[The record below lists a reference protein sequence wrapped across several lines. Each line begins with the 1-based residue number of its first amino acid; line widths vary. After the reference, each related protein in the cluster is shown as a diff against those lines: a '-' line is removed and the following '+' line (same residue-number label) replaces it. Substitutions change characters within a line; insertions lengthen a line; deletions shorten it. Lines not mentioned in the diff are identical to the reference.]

1 MMSKMPQ
8 DNLLKAEKRKKLH
21 ALKKAGINPYPYS
34 FEKDLS
40 SKNFI
45 EKYNNLE
52 SGQKVLNVSFKMVGR
67 VMSKRLMGKAAFFHI
82 QDQEG
87 QLQCYLKVQQ
97 LPQTDQVHFEHL
109 DIGDIVGLSGFPF
122 KTKTG
127 EISLHCQSFQ
137 IICKSLESLPE
148 KFHGLTDIETKYR
161 LRHLHLIVDQK
172 AKNVFKNRALIIQEI
187 RSFLNKRG
195 FIEVETP
202 ILQPIYGG
210 ALAHPFVTKHRSL
223 NMNLYMK
230 ISPEIYLKRLIVGG
244 FEKVYDL
251 NKNFRNEGIDRSHNP
266 EFTMLEWYEAYT
278 DYIYQMKQF
287 EQLICHVVRKLKGSE
302 KITYQGQDIDFATP
316 WKRMTV
322 DEAIYKYGKWDVTD
336 MSQRDLFK
344 LCKDQGSL
352 LQEPLSKGEL
362 IMELFELTCE
372 KQIWDPT
379 FITDHPIEVSPL
391 TKVHRKTPG
400 RVERFEPIVAGMEI
414 GNAYSELN
422 DPEDQLQRLSKK
434 DGLADQRRE
443 EADHFTQHPIDMDF
457 IHAIEVGM
465 PPTGGVG
472 LGIDRLVM
480 LFTDSS
486 SIRDVIL
493 FPTMKVI
500 SNEEFYNQLS
510 SSQIDD
516 S

>member
-1 MMSKMPQ
+1 MSKAHH
-8 DNLLKAEKRKKLH
+8 DNPLKAEKRKKLQ
-21 ALKKAGINPYPYS
+21 ALRKAGIDPYPYS
-34 FEKDLS
+34 FEKSLS
-40 SKNFI
+40 TKDFI
-45 EKYNNLE
+45 KKYSHLE
-52 SGQKVLNVSFKMVGR
+52 SGQKVLDSSFKMTGR
-67 VMSKRLMGKAAFFHI
+67 VMSKRVMGKATFFHI

-87 QLQCYLKVQQ
+87 RLQCYLKIQE
-97 LPQTDQVHFEHL
+97 LSQTDQIHFENL
-109 DIGDIVGLSGFPF
+109 DIGDIVGLSGFAF

-127 EISLHCQSFQ
+127 EVSLHCRSFQ

-161 LRHLHLIVDQK
+161 LRHLHLIVDK
-172 AKNVFKNRALIIQEI
+172 HAKNVFKSRALIIQEV
-187 RSFLNKRG
+187 RSFLDKRG

-202 ILQPIYGG
+202 ILQPVYGG
-210 ALAHPFVTKHRSL
+210 ALAHPFITKHRSL

-287 EQLICHVVRKLKGSE
+287 EDLICHVVKKLKGSE
-302 KITYQGQDIDFATP
+302 KITYQGRTLDFATP

-322 DEAIYKYGKWDVTD
+322 DEAICEHGNWDVTK
-336 MSQRDLFK
+336 MSQEDLLK
-344 LCKDQGSL
+344 LCQDQGSL
-352 LQEPLSKGEL
+352 LKEPLSKGEL
-362 IMELFELTCE
+362 IMELFDLTCE
-372 KQIWDPT
+372 KKIWNPT
-379 FITDHPIEVSPL
+379 FITDHPIEISPL
-391 TKVHRKTPG
+391 TKIHRKTEG
-400 RVERFEPIVAGMEI
+400 RVERFEPIIAGMEM

-422 DPEDQLQRLSKK
+422 DPEDQLQRLQDSQKK
-434 DGLADQRRE
+434 KAEDKISASQKE
-443 EADHFTQHPIDMDF
+443 VASDHFTHHPIDMDF

-480 LFTDSS
+480 LLTDSN

-500 SNEEFYNQLS
+500 
-510 SSQIDD
+510 
-516 S
+516 

>member
-1 MMSKMPQ
+1 MSKIPP
-8 DNLLKAEKRKKLH
+8 DNPLKAEKRKKLH

-40 SKNFI
+40 TKAFI
-45 EKYNNLE
+45 EKYNHLE
-52 SGQKVLNVSFKMVGR
+52 SGQKIIDSVFKMVGR

-82 QDQEG
+82 QDQQG

-97 LPQTDQVHFEHL
+97 LSQTDQIHFEHL

-127 EISLHCQSFQ
+127 EISLHCGSFQ

-161 LRHLHLIVDQK
+161 LRHLHLIVDQN
-172 AKNVFKNRALIIQEI
+172 AKNVFKTRALIIQEI

-210 ALAHPFVTKHRSL
+210 AMAHPFVTKHRSL
-223 NMNLYMK
+223 NMDLYMK

-278 DYIYQMKQF
+278 DYIYQMKQY
-287 EQLICHVVRKLKGSE
+287 EDLISYIVKKLTGSE
-302 KITYQGQDIDFATP
+302 KITYQGQTIDFTTP

-322 DEAIYKYGKWDVTD
+322 DEALYQHGEWDVVK
-336 MSQRDLFK
+336 MSQEDLFK
-344 LCKDQGSL
+344 LCQDQGSL
-352 LQEPLSKGEL
+352 LQKALSKGEL

-372 KQIWDPT
+372 KHIWNPT

-391 TKVHRKTPG
+391 TKIHRTTPG
-400 RVERFEPIVAGMEI
+400 RVERFEPIIAGMEM

-422 DPEDQLQRLSKK
+422 DPEDQLQRLQRDRK
-434 DGLADQRRE
+434 DSQKPE
-443 EADHFTQHPIDMDF
+443 DHFVPHPIDMDF

-480 LFTDSS
+480 LLTDSN

-500 SNEEFYNQLS
+500 YNEDFYNQLS
-510 SSQIDD
+510 
-516 S
+516 